1 MASTLL
7 LKRRIKT
14 AQNVSKTT
22 RAMQMIAASKLKRAQ
37 EVALGSRPYVE
48 KLSLLVK
55 SLSLKIDREELH
67 PYMKSNASDTT
78 LLIIFSPDKGLCG
91 GLVTNLLRELLSFEK
106 NKNFTFLTVGK
117 KMENNVLR
125 LNKTLI
131 ASFLFGNT
139 LPALEMV
146 YPIERIIN
154 DYFLNEKVNSV
165 KVLSTHFSN
174 FFSQVPKIETILPL
188 AFDYNSET
196 KENTSKDQT
205 EFEMFEPK
213 AVTILPSLLEHYLQ
227 MSIYQHLIE
236 SFLSEQ
242 AARMFAMQNATNNA
256 KDIIT
261 ELQLEYNKQRQEKIT
276 NEILDISSGASVLYE

>member
-1 MASTLL
+1 MANTLL

-48 KLSLLVK
+48 KLSLLAK
-55 SLSLKIDREELH
+55 KLSSKIDREELH
-67 PYMKSNASDTT
+67 PYMKSNSSDTT

-106 NKNFTFLTVGK
+106 NNNFTFLTIGK

-125 LNKTLI
+125 LRKTLI
-131 ASFLFGNT
+131 ASFPFGNT
-139 LPALEMV
+139 LPVLEMI

-154 DYFLNEKVNSV
+154 DYFLNGKVNSV
-165 KVLSTHFSN
+165 KVLSTHFSS

-188 AFDYNSET
+188 AFDYDSKT
-196 KENTSKDQT
+196 KESVSKDQA

-213 AVTILPSLLEHYLQ
+213 IGVLLPSLLEHYLQ
-227 MSIYQHLIE
+227 MSIYQHLLE

-242 AARMFAMQNATNNA
+242 AARMFAMQNATDNA
-256 KDIIT
+256 KDIIM
-261 ELQLEYNKQRQEKIT
+261 ELQLDYNKQRQEKIT
-276 NEILDISSGASVLYE
+276 NEILDISSGALV